1 MVKKGLG
8 YFIAYLMWVVTM
20 ALGLWFAL
28 ISRNGFL
35 DLLARAVQRSVMY
48 PWQTSFYDKVYSLAL
63 GLLWLA
69 FMIVVERYF
78 RRGVE
83 QGDLIR
89 RVAQVVGP
97 ELLLIFV
104 ADLGLLVLG
113 GVGST
118 SWLRWVIL
126 GGEVVGGVLLLLYA
140 RSLRRPKPGRA
151 EPAKSA

>member
-8 YFIAYLMWVVTM
+8 YFIAYLMWVVVM
-20 ALGLWFAL
+20 GLGLWFFV

-35 DLLARAVQRSVMY
+35 DILALYARGSVTRG
-48 PWQTSFYDKVYSLAL
+48 WQTSFYDKVFSLAL

-69 FMIVVERYF
+69 VMIVTERYL
-78 RRGVE
+78 RRGVQ

-97 ELLLIFV
+97 ELLLVFA
-104 ADLGLLVLG
+104 ADLGLLVLQ
-113 GVGST
+113 GVGSAN
-118 SWLRWVIL
+118 WLRWVVL

-151 EPAKSA
+151 EPA